1 MTASTKN
8 RLKLISFV
16 LLLTIVVFS
25 IGFHLY
31 NGKYAM
37 AFLQSFSLVPV
48 IINWKKLLAKW
59 GMA

>member
-1 MTASTKN
+1 MQTSTKN

-31 NGKYAM
+31 NGKYGM
-37 AFLQSFSLVPV
+37 AFLLAFPLVPV
-48 IINWKKLLAKW
+48 IINWKKVLAKW